1 MKTRLGQVAGQKAL
15 ITLINLTN
23 ASEALVATELEIVK
37 NNSNLTQAYCT
48 LSTDSRKKSIIYRAI
63 KHLLKISLYY
73 NNRENTEDVVSEAL
87 FLLKEASLKYFE
99 ETREINFEQFAI
111 VHIRESIKGYLSKTN
126 GLSSSDQNNLI
137 HTAIKIIKKKN

>member
-1 MKTRLGQVAGQKAL
+1 MKNNLGQVAGQKAL
-15 ITLINLTN
+15 ITLINFTN

-99 ETREINFEQFAI
+99 FSYSRSAKLLVLTKERKSPLL
-111 VHIRESIKGYLSKTN
+111 VPTN
-126 GLSSSDQNNLI
+126 PPLRPS
-137 HTAIKIIKKKN
+137 AFP